1 MRQLIFPMK
10 EQYEEFLIDE
20 SKFSGFADSIS
31 FPESEEEIQE
41 VLRTVNGERLPVT
54 IQGGKTGITGAAVP
68 EGGHV
73 MNLSRMNK
81 VKSSVLLEDGTGRIT
96 VEPGINL
103 MDLSR
108 EIAAA
113 FRKNPLFWPPDPTE
127 TSATAGGIAATNA
140 QGISRLLYGPAR
152 TYIESL
158 RLVKSDGQVITVEKG
173 QKMTLPSGRVI
184 DRIDAVLGKEG
195 ITGVMSELTLKLLPK
210 PAGIWGIAFFFGQT
224 KEAGRFVDIL
234 RQHMPEC
241 ENAAVAAV
249 EYIDRTSMD
258 LIEKHKGVMTK
269 IKELPDIS
277 EETEGMV
284 YVELHGEEDEIELL
298 AESLMETAMVCGSDP
313 DEAWAVSGETDVE
326 KLRAFRHGAA
336 ETANLYIEEVRRNDE
351 RITKLGTDMVISDMS
366 FSDTLCNMTEELKQ
380 AGLKASIFGHALEN
394 HLHVN
399 ILPDDHDDYEKGI
412 ALIRKWAA
420 QVRERH
426 GQVTG
431 EHGIGK
437 LKLRI
442 LDGLLSKPY
451 IELCTELKEELDAGF
466 VWNRGNIIGGK
477 AGGV

>member
-1 MRQLIFPMK
+1 MK

-41 VLRTVNGERLPVT
+41 VLRAVNGERLPVT

-103 MDLSR
+103 IDLSR

-210 PAGIWGIAFFFGQT
+210 PAGIWGIAFFFVQT

-269 IKELPDIS
+269 IKELPDIG